1 MAQQITNLEQMLDRI
16 DRAADAGEQVSL
28 GAIVKTIGS
37 RSFGPLLLMVGII
50 LVSPLSGI
58 PGMATTMAA
67 LILLIAFQM
76 LFRREYFWLPRWLLA
91 RSIARTKFCKA
102 IEWLRR
108 PARFIDR
115 WVHPRLALFIEGF
128 SKYVVAIFCIVIAAV
143 MPVMEFVPFSAS
155 TAGVAL
161 AAFGLSL
168 IAHDGLL
175 ALFAFMA
182 TATTFGLVVY
192 KLL

>member
-1 MAQQITNLEQMLDRI
+1 MARQITNLEQMLDRI

-28 GAIVKTIGS
+28 GAIVKAIGS
-37 RSFGPLLLMVGII
+37 RSFGPLLLMAGVI
-50 LVSPLSGI
+50 LFSPLSGI
-58 PGMATTMAA
+58 PGMATTMAV

-91 RSIARTKFCKA
+91 RSMARTKFCKA

-108 PARFIDR
+108 PARAVDR
-115 WVHPRLALFIEGF
+115 WLHPRLLLFIDGF
-128 SKYVVAIFCIVIAAV
+128 SKYIVAIFCIVIAAV
-143 MPVMEFVPFSAS
+143 LPIMEFVPFSAS

-161 AAFGLSL
+161 TAFGLSL

-175 ALFAFMA
+175 ALLAFLA
-182 TATTFGLVVY
+182 TATTFGLIVH